1 MIAATD
7 HQFRMGKRGLDN
19 LERLNHQLK
28 PLVGSP
34 LAESQDALFRIS
46 APGKVGIFR
55 PAR

>member
-7 HQFRMGKRGLDN
+7 HQLRIGQRGLDN